1 MSHCILL
8 ILGSEA
14 FAKAVALQLQSRVQV
29 GLHANIDSFLDQS
42 DCDRSLSSDF
52 LCQSESSLLLF
63 ILHYICW
70 IATRF
75 GSQSKICENQEI
87 NLKQCLYSSFF
98 VKYGYIE

>member
-1 MSHCILL
+1 MFICLNPNEIPFSHMYSVSCQRRLL
-8 ILGSEA
+8 H
-14 FAKAVALQLQSRVQV
+14 FK
-29 GLHANIDSFLDQS
+29 
-42 DCDRSLSSDF
+42 
-52 LCQSESSLLLF
+52 SSLLLF

-87 NLKQCLYSSFF
+87 NLEQCLYSSFF